1 MNTEVAAKALGQI
14 IDQISTV
21 ILDKQEKIEMILSAW
36 LMDGHVLLE
45 DLPGTGKTVLAKCF
59 SRVCQVD
66 FGRVQFTPD
75 LLPSDILGTTI
86 YDQETKKF
94 FFRKGPLFSDFF
106 LADEINRA
114 TPRTQAA
121 LLEAM
126 AERQITVEN
135 KTGKLS
141 PTFFVMATQNPLETH
156 GTFPLPEAQ
165 LDRFSLKMSLG
176 FLSPAKEIQMIK
188 AQLKEHPIDGLK
200 PIIKESD
207 FIKLKEMVKHIEVSD
222 KVLNYIIEIAAGT
235 RNHHKLK
242 HGVSQRA
249 TLALT
254 KLAQAYALIKG
265 RSFVIPTDVYYLATP
280 SLSHRLVLTE
290 DALFEGEKAEEIMK
304 DILRG
309 LPAPTR

>member
-1 MNTEVAAKALGQI
+1 MNKDVTRALNQI
-14 IDQISTV
+14 VETISDV
-21 ILDKQEKIEMILSAW
+21 IIGKQEQIEMILAVW

-45 DLPGTGKTVLAKCF
+45 DLPGTGKTILAKCF
-59 SRVCQVD
+59 SKVCQVD

-114 TPRTQAA
+114 TPRTQSA

-135 KTGKLS
+135 RTGKLS
-141 PTFFVMATQNPLETH
+141 ETFFVMATQNPLETH

-165 LDRFSLKMSLG
+165 LDRFTVKMSLG
-176 FLSPAKEIQMIK
+176 FLKPEEESLMIK
-188 AQLKEHPIDGLK
+188 TQIKFHPIDDLK
-200 PIIKESD
+200 PVIKESD
-207 FIKLKEMVKHIEVSD
+207 LIKIKALVKDIKVQDNVLEYLIELAN
-222 KVLNYIIEIAAGT
+222 KT
-235 RNHHKLK
+235 RVHPNLK

-254 KLAQAYALIKG
+254 KLCQSYALVKG
-265 RSFVIPTDVYYLATP
+265 RDYVIPGDVYNLIGPCFA
-280 SLSHRLVLTE
+280 HRLILTE
-290 DALFEGEKAEEIMK
+290 DAVFESLSTDDIIK
-304 DILRG
+304 DILKAV
-309 LPAPTR
+309 PAPTR

>member
-1 MNTEVAAKALGQI
+1 MNKDVSRALDGIVERISQVI
-14 IDQISTV
+14 IDKKPQ
-21 ILDKQEKIEMILSAW
+21 IEMILATW

-59 SRVCQVD
+59 SKVCQVD

-86 YDQETKKF
+86 YDQESKKF

-135 KTGKLS
+135 RTGKLS
-141 PTFFVMATQNPLETH
+141 ETFFVMATQNPLETH

-165 LDRFSLKMSLG
+165 LDRFTVKMSLG
-176 FLSPAKEIQMIK
+176 FLSPDKEAQMIK
-188 AQLKEHPIDGLK
+188 MQLESHPIDELK
-200 PIIKESD
+200 PLIKESD
-207 FIKLKEMVKHIEVSD
+207 LIEIKKYVKKVALKD
-222 KVLNYIIEIAAGT
+222 NVLDYIIQIAAKT
-235 RNHHKLK
+235 RSHKDLK

-254 KLAQAYALIKG
+254 KLSQAYAMVQG
-265 RSFVIPTDVYYLATP
+265 RDYVIPGDIYHLAP
-280 SLSHRLVLTE
+280 VCFNHRLILTE
-290 DALFEGEKAEEIMK
+290 DAMFEGQTTEQVVK
-304 DILRG
+304 DILKSI
-309 LPAPTR
+309 PAPTR

>member
-1 MNTEVAAKALGQI
+1 MNKDVSRALDGIVERISQVI
-14 IDQISTV
+14 IDKKPQ
-21 ILDKQEKIEMILSAW
+21 IEMILATW

-59 SRVCQVD
+59 SKVCQVD

-135 KTGKLS
+135 RTGKLS
-141 PTFFVMATQNPLETH
+141 ETFFVLATQNPLETH

-165 LDRFSLKMSLG
+165 LDRFTVKMSLG
-176 FLSPAKEIQMIK
+176 FLSPDKEAQMIK
-188 AQLKEHPIDGLK
+188 SQLASHPLEDLK
-200 PIIKESD
+200 PLLKESD
-207 FIKLKEMVKHIEVSD
+207 LIEIKKFVK
-222 KVLNYIIEIAAGT
+222 KVDIKDNVMEYIIQIAAKT
-235 RNHHKLK
+235 RTHKDLK

-254 KLAQAYALIKG
+254 KLSQAFALVQG
-265 RSFVIPTDVYYLATP
+265 RDYVIPGDVYH
-280 SLSHRLVLTE
+280 LSGPCFNHRLIMTE
-290 DALFEGEKAEEIMK
+290 DALFEGQTPENIIK
-304 DILRG
+304 DILKSI
-309 LPAPTR
+309 PAPTR

>member
-1 MNTEVAAKALGQI
+1 MKTDEASKALAQI
-14 IDQISTV
+14 VEQISTV
-21 ILDKQEKIEMILSAW
+21 ILDKKEAIEMILSAW

-59 SRVCQVD
+59 SKVCDVD
-66 FGRVQFTPD
+66 YGRVQFTPD

-86 YDQETKKF
+86 YDQEAKKF

-135 KTGKLS
+135 KTAKLTR
-141 PTFFVMATQNPLETH
+141 TFFVMATQNPLETH

-165 LDRFSLKMSLG
+165 LDRFTLKMSLG
-176 FLSPAKEIQMIK
+176 YLKEDKEMEMIK
-188 AQLKEHPIDGLK
+188 AQLKEHPIDHLK
-200 PIIKESD
+200 TIISSEN
-207 FIKLKEMVKHIEVSD
+207 FIKIKDYIPNIEVSD
-222 KVLNYIIEIAAGT
+222 KVLKYIIDIAAAT
-235 RNHHKLK
+235 RKHPNLK
-242 HGVSQRA
+242 YGVSQRA

-254 KLAQAYALIKG
+254 KLAQAYALIKN
-265 RSFVIPTDVYYLATP
+265 RDYVIPTDIYHLATP
-280 SLSHRLVLTE
+280 ALSHRLVLTE
-290 DALFEGEKAEEIMK
+290 DAIFEGMIDTEVMREIMHK
-304 DILRG
+304 I
-309 LPAPTR
+309 PSPTK

>member
-1 MNTEVAAKALGQI
+1 MNKDVSRALEQI
-14 IDQISTV
+14 VQSISDV
-21 ILDKQEKIEMILSAW
+21 IIGKQEQIEMILAVW

-59 SRVCQVD
+59 SKVCQVD

-94 FFRKGPLFSDFF
+94 FFRKGPIFSDFF

-135 KTGKLS
+135 RTGKLS
-141 PTFFVMATQNPLETH
+141 ETFFVLATQNPLETH

-165 LDRFSLKMSLG
+165 LDRFTVKMSLG
-176 FLSPAKEIQMIK
+176 FLKHEEESEMIK
-188 AQLKEHPIDGLK
+188 AQLKAHPLEKLKPVISEKDLIKIKHLVQDVKIKDNVLDYLIQLANKTREHP
-200 PIIKESD
+200 
-207 FIKLKEMVKHIEVSD
+207 
-222 KVLNYIIEIAAGT
+222 N
-235 RNHHKLK
+235 LK

-254 KLAQAYALIKG
+254 KLCQAYAMVQG
-265 RSFVIPTDVYYLATP
+265 RDYVIPGDVYRLIGPCFA
-280 SLSHRLVLTE
+280 HRLILTE
-290 DALFEGEKAEEIMK
+290 DAIFEAKTAEEIVQS
-304 DILRG
+304 ILKTIA
-309 LPAPTR
+309 APTQ